1 MQTTPLL
8 GLPGAQLCL
17 LCLVWTACWA
27 HGPASTTCSSV
38 LNYHRELERSQRTS
52 AKCDLL
58 GSISE
63 HKLGSSLAGL
73 RGKKHILLA
82 PIRRIVHLF

>member
-1 MQTTPLL
+1 MTPLL
-8 GLPGAQLCL
+8 GLPGTQPCL
-17 LCLVWTACWA
+17 LCLVWAECWA
-27 HGPASTTCSSV
+27 RRPARSTCGSV
-38 LNYHRELERSQRTS
+38 LNYHRELERRQRTP

-63 HKLGSSLAGL
+63 HKQGSILAGL

-82 PIRRIVHLF
+82 PIRRVVHLF